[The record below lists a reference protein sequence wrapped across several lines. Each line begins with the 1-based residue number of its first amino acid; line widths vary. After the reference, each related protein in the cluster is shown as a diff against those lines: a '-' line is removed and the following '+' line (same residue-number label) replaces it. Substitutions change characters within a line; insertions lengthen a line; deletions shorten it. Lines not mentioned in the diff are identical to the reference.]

1 MEMHLE
7 SLVSQQ
13 VPIRDLG
20 MSVAFSPGET
30 IHTEN
35 SYKFSAAMIES
46 IAANAGLAV
55 ERTWSDPR
63 KWFTVNLLR
72 S

>member
-1 MEMHLE
+1 
-7 SLVSQQ
+7 
-13 VPIRDLG
+13 
-20 MSVAFSPGET
+20 MSVSFSSGET

-35 SYKFSAAMIES
+35 SYKFSMPMIDS
-46 IAANAGLAV
+46 IAANAGLVV